1 MSQSPSCPESQFDPK
16 SQVDY
21 VVVAAHPDDAEIGLG
36 GTILLLKS
44 QGHRVGVVDLTNG
57 EPTPLGSEEIR
68 ARETAEATRKMG
80 LDQRVNLGLP
90 NRSLENSQEAR
101 AKLASIFR
109 LWRPRVV
116 FTHHWEDA
124 HPDHVAASALT
135 DAARFWAKLS
145 KTDMPGAPWYPPKM
159 LYYFS
164 LHLRSLPKAD
174 VVVDVSAHFD
184 RKLEVLR
191 SYHSQLV
198 QGRTAAPTL
207 PLEDVE
213 TRAKAYGW
221 TIQRKYGEP
230 LACREGLGLG
240 SLDHLL

>member
-1 MSQSPSCPESQFDPK
+1 MSAQKDAPSSQAYAD
-16 SQVDY
+16 SLVDY
-21 VVVAAHPDDAEIGLG
+21 LVVGCHPDDAEIGLG
-36 GTILLLKS
+36 GTILMLKEK
-44 QGHRVGVVDLTNG
+44 GYRVGVVDLTNG
-57 EPTPLGSEEIR
+57 EPTPLGTPEIR
-68 ARETAEATRKMG
+68 ARETAEATAKLG
-80 LDQRVNLGLP
+80 LDQRINLGLP
-90 NRSLENSQEAR
+90 NRSLENSLEAR
-101 AKLASIFR
+101 SRLAGIFR

-145 KTDMPGAPWYPPKM
+145 KTDMPGDPWYPPRL

-164 LHLRSLPKAD
+164 LHLRTLPKAD
-174 VVVDVSAHFD
+174 LVVDVTRQFD
-184 RKLEVLR
+184 RKLEALR
-191 SYHSQLV
+191 CYHSQLV
-198 QGRTAAPTL
+198 QGRTANPTL

-230 LACREGLGLG
+230 LATREGLGLA
-240 SLDHLL
+240 SLDHLI

>member
-1 MSQSPSCPESQFDPK
+1 MLPEST
-16 SQVDY
+16 VDY
-21 VVVAAHPDDAEIGLG
+21 LVVAAHPDDAEICLG

-44 QGHRVGVVDLTNG
+44 QGHRVGIVDLTSG
-57 EPTPLGSEEIR
+57 EPTPLGNEEIR
-68 ARETAEATRKMG
+68 ARETSQATTKLG

-90 NRSLENSQEAR
+90 NRSLENSLEGR
-101 AKLASIFR
+101 SKLAEIFR

-116 FTHHWEDA
+116 FAHHWEDA

-145 KTDMPGAPWYPPKM
+145 KTTMQGTPYYPPRI

-164 LHLRSLPKAD
+164 MHLRSNPPAD
-174 VVVDVSAHFD
+174 IVVDISRFHD
-184 RKLEVLR
+184 EKLDMLK

-198 QGRTAAPTL
+198 QGRLPSPTL

-213 TRAKAYGW
+213 TRAKYYGW
-221 TIQRKYGEP
+221 TIGKKYGEP
-230 LACREGLGLG
+230 LVSREGLGLS
-240 SLDHLL
+240 SLDHLI